1 MGFFERKTRLYIRDN
16 TCGLRLALHMVKCTK
31 VDAVWNETDAVCQQH
46 KNRCCEALV
55 IFYFRGVMPKP

>member
-31 VDAVWNETDAVCQQH
+31 LMQYGMKQMQYASNIKT
-46 KNRCCEALV
+46 
-55 IFYFRGVMPKP
+55 GVVKPWSSSILGV